1 MKYDPLKSPG
11 DMIDLYTAATPNG
24 WKVSI
29 AFEEMELPYNPIVLK
44 LSERKQHEEWF
55 YQMNPNGR
63 IPVIVDHDVEDL
75 TIFET
80 GAIMLYLA
88 EKSGKFMPSNFKRR
102 YAAMQWLMFQM
113 SGIGPMQGQAV
124 AFERYFPE
132 NVPAARKRYHNETRR
147 LYKVLDRHLAD
158 HEWLAD
164 EYTIADM
171 ANWAWIRSHK
181 WARVPTEGLAHL
193 ERWMASMAAR
203 PGCQRGV
210 RVPPPTRT
218 AAETKA
224 SGASITTA

>member
-1 MKYDPLKSPG
+1 
-11 DMIDLYTAATPNG
+11 MIDLYTAATPNG

-63 IPVIVDHDVEDL
+63 IPVIVDHDLEGL

>member
-1 MKYDPLKSPG
+1 
-11 DMIDLYTAATPNG
+11 MIDLYTAATPNG

-63 IPVIVDHDVEDL
+63 IPVIVDHDLEDL

>member
-1 MKYDPLKSPG
+1 
-11 DMIDLYTAATPNG
+11 MIDFYTAATPNG
-24 WKVSI
+24 WKV
-29 AFEEMELPYNPIVLK
+29 ATALEEMELAYTPHVLN
-44 LSERKQHEEWF
+44 LSERTQHEDWF
-55 YQMNPNGR
+55 LAMNPNGR
-63 IPVIVDHDVEDL
+63 IPVIVDRDADDL

-88 EKSGKFMPSNFKRR
+88 EKSGKFMPKSRKGY

-132 NVPAARKRYHNETRR
+132 DVPAARKRYHNETRR
-147 LYKVLDRHLAD
+147 LYEVLNRHLAD

-164 EYTIADM
+164 EYSIADM
-171 ANWAWIRSHK
+171 ANWSWIRSHR

-193 ERWMASMAAR
+193 ERWMAAMAAR

-210 RVPPPTRT
+210 NVPPPTRT
-218 AAETKA
+218 ADETKR
-224 SGASITTA
+224 SGASITTT

>member
-1 MKYDPLKSPG
+1 MKFDPLKSPG

-63 IPVIVDHDVEDL
+63 IPVIVDHDLEDL

-132 NVPAARKRYHNETRR
+132 MCRR
-147 LYKVLDRHLAD
+147 L
-158 HEWLAD
+158 
-164 EYTIADM
+164 
-171 ANWAWIRSHK
+171 ANGITMKPVVFIKFWTGILLIMNGWRMNTPLLIWRI
-181 WARVPTEGLAHL
+181 GLGS
-193 ERWMASMAAR
+193 EVISGR
-203 PGCQRGV
+203 GCR
-210 RVPPPTRT
+210 R
-218 AAETKA
+218 KD
-224 SGASITTA
+224 

>member
-1 MKYDPLKSPG
+1 
-11 DMIDLYTAATPNG
+11 MIDLFTAATPNG

-29 AFEEMELPYNPIVLK
+29 AFEELELPYNPIVLN

-88 EKSGKFMPSNFKRR
+88 EKSGKFMPSDFKRR
-102 YAAMQWLMFQM
+102 HAAMQWLMFQM

-132 NVPAARKRYHNETRR
+132 DVPAARKRYHNETRR
-147 LYKVLDRHLAD
+147 LYEVLDRHLAD

-164 EYTIADM
+164 EYTIAAM

-181 WARVPTEGLAHL
+181 WE
-193 ERWMASMAAR
+193 
-203 PGCQRGV
+203 
-210 RVPPPTRT
+210 RVPPDGSSTWVPTWSKR
-218 AAETKA
+218 AAA
-224 SGASITTA
+224 DPNGSGNKSKWCSDNNGVVVVMRSVRLANISKERMKHGF